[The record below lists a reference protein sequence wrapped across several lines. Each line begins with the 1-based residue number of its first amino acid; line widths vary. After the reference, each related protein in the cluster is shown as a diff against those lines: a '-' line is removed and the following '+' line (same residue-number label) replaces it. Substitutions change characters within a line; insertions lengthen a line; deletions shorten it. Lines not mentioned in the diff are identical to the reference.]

1 MNQPEVGKQIIT
13 QKTKIDSHDLLI
25 YFYGNFNLLIS
36 AIFLIKYAIIS
47 THYIGNTMKRF
58 MVFLLASLL
67 PLHSFAAF
75 DCNVQILRVLIY
87 SDGAV
92 NVIHSGRNDYTV
104 ICNLNSSYGKVS
116 PTTCAMW
123 TATLQSIKKKGGTA
137 IFYFDGEGTCA
148 TLKTYGDAL
157 IPSYIGDI

>member
-1 MNQPEVGKQIIT
+1 MLYCYIFMAI
-13 QKTKIDSHDLLI
+13 LI
-25 YFYGNFNLLIS
+25 YLFQPFFNGKS
-36 AIFLIKYAIIS
+36 KIFNS
-47 THYIGNTMKRF
+47 HPGNTMKRF

-67 PLHSFAAF
+67 PMYSFAYF

-92 NVIHSGRNDYTV
+92 NIIHSGRNDYTV
-104 ICNLNSSYGKVS
+104 LCNLNSSYGNVS

-148 TLKTYGDAL
+148 TLKTYGDAP
-157 IPSYIGDI
+157 IPRYIGDI